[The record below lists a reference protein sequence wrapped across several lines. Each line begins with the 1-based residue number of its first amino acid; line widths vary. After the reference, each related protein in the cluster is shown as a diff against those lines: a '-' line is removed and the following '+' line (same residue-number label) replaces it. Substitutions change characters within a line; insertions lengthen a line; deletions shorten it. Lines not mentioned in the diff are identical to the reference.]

1 MPQLR
6 DVVQDPVLTQVSTA
20 YKNDTFLA
28 EQILPVMPVSKQS
41 GVYFQYDKENL
52 RIPASTLRAAG
63 SPAKEVDFSVSK
75 GTFFT
80 QDHALKEFVPQ
91 EIQDQ
96 AMTPTDPLTDSTE
109 NVTEKLL
116 LDKESAIA
124 TYLTSTAN
132 ITQNTTLSGTSQWSD
147 YNNSSPITDL
157 RTARQTVQLAVGKKP
172 NTLILGQQVF
182 DILRDHPEIIER
194 VKYSAL
200 GVLTAELLAR
210 IFEIDQVWIG
220 NAVYNSAKEGQ
231 TDSLAY
237 VWGKNAV
244 VAYIAPTVRIKQLT
258 LGYTF
263 TYGTRQAERWT
274 DGDRKGTYVRVHDN
288 YQQGIVAATAAYL
301 VKNAIP

>member
-20 YKNDTFLA
+20 YKNETFLA
-28 EQILPVMPVSKQS
+28 EKVLPVMPVSKQS

-52 RIPASTLRAAG
+52 RIPSSTLRAAG

-75 GTFFT
+75 GSFLT
-80 QDHALKEFVPQ
+80 QDHALKEFVAQ
-91 EIQDQ
+91 EVQDQ
-96 AMTPTDPLTDSTE
+96 AMTPTDPLTDASE

-132 ITQNTTLSGTSQWSD
+132 ITQNTTLSGTTQWSD
-147 YNNSSPITDL
+147 YNNSSPINDIK
-157 RTARQTVQLAVGKKP
+157 TARQTVKLAVGKTP
-172 NTLILGQQVF
+172 NILIIGQQVF
-182 DILRDHPEIIER
+182 DALADHPEVIER
-194 VKYSAL
+194 VKYSQL
-200 GVLTAELLAR
+200 GVLTTELLAR
-210 IFEIDQVWIG
+210 LFQIKEVWIG
-220 NAVYNSAKEGQ
+220 EAVYNSAKEGQ
-231 TDSLAY
+231 SDSLSY
-237 VWGKNAV
+237 IWGKHAILC
-244 VAYIAPTVRIKQLT
+244 YIAPTVKLKQLT

-263 TYGTRQAERWT
+263 SFGTRQAERWT

-301 VKNAIP
+301 IKNAVA

>member
-200 GVLTAELLAR
+200 GVLTTDLLAR

-220 NAVYNSAKEGQ
+220 SAVYNSAKEGQ

-263 TYGTRQAERWT
+263 TYGTRQTERWT

-301 VKNAIP
+301 VKNAIA

>member
-20 YKNDTFLA
+20 YKNETFLA

-63 SPAKEVDFSVSK
+63 APAKEVDFSVSK

-116 LDKESAIA
+116 LDKEAAIA
-124 TYLTSTAN
+124 TYLTSTVN

-147 YNNSSPITDL
+147 YNNSSPINDIRL
-157 RTARQTVQLAVGKKP
+157 ARQTVKLSVGKTP

-182 DILRDHPEIIER
+182 DALADHPEIIER
-194 VKYSAL
+194 VKYSQL
-200 GVLTAELLAR
+200 GVLTTDLLAR
-210 IFEIDQVWIG
+210 LFQIKQVWIG
-220 NAVYNSAKEGQ
+220 EAVYNSAKEGQ
-231 TDSLAY
+231 SDSLSY
-237 VWGKNAV
+237 VWGKHAILL
-244 VAYIAPTVRIKQLT
+244 YIAPTVKIKQLT
-258 LGYTF
+258 FGYTF
-263 TYGTRQAERWT
+263 TYGSRQTERWT

-301 VKNAIP
+301 IKNAIA